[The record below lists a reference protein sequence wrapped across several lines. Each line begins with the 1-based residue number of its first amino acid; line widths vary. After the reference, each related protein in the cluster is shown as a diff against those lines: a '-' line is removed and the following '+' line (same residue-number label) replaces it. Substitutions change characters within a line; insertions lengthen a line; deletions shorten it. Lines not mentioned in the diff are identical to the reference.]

1 MLILGI
7 GGLVHDASAVLLRDG
22 ELLAA
27 VEAEKIIRQRH
38 PGGLPHQAIESCLAI
53 AKVKP
58 EQIDRINPITKVVT
72 RTRKRDVHER
82 RVVRQP
88 VALGADMSPV
98 EAEFYAQVTAAVRKY
113 CSDLDM
119 AEGFLL
125 TIPQRQMCSSMA
137 AACRSWSVRSRN
149 LDDEIDQ
156 ILWDAFGE
164 DATIENYGGRRPNAD
179 SLISQLSRIARE
191 V

>member
-58 EQIDRINPITKVVT
+58 EQIDRI
-72 RTRKRDVHER
+72 
-82 RVVRQP
+82 
-88 VALGADMSPV
+88 
-98 EAEFYAQVTAAVRKY
+98 
-113 CSDLDM
+113 
-119 AEGFLL
+119 
-125 TIPQRQMCSSMA
+125 SMA
-137 AACRSWSVRSRN
+137 
-149 LDDEIDQ
+149 
-156 ILWDAFGE
+156 
-164 DATIENYGGRRPNAD
+164 RPQVSCA
-179 SLISQLSRIARE
+179 
-191 V
+191 